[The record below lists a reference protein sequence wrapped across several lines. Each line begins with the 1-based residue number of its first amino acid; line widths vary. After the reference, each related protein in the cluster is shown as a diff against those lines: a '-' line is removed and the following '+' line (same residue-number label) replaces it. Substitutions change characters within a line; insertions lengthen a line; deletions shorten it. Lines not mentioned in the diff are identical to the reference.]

1 MLTPDELRRRIVGYV
16 EAVNTRQAERV
27 AALFTE
33 DAVMADPASN
43 PAKVG
48 RAAIAAFFADGIG
61 ASDSWTYSAEG
72 VHTCADHAAVDFRI
86 AVETGGSTMT
96 IQGIEVFVVD
106 EDGLFSSVHAYWD
119 EADLT
124 IGQ

>member
-1 MLTPDELRRRIVGYV
+1 MLTSDELRRRIGGYV
-16 EAVNTRQAERV
+16 EAVNSRQADRV
-27 AALFTE
+27 AALFAE
-33 DAVMADPASN
+33 DAVMADPVSN

-48 RAAIAAFFADGIG
+48 RAAVAAFFADGIG
-61 ASDSWTYSAEG
+61 ASDSWAFSAEK
-72 VHTCADHAAVDFRI
+72 VHTCADHVAVDFRI

-106 EDGLFSSVHAYWD
+106 EDGLFTSLHAYWD